1 MLFSLIQDQYR
12 GRGLVIVSQTY
23 LVDEMVTGRNLARL
37 ARGVDVL
44 LADGAVRPAQ
54 VLDALQS

>member
-1 MLFSLIQDQYR
+1 MLFSLIQDQC
-12 GRGLVIVSQTY
+12 RGLVIVSQTY

-37 ARGVDVL
+37 ARSVDVL

>member
-1 MLFSLIQDQYR
+1 MLFSLIQDQC
-12 GRGLVIVSQTY
+12 RGLVIVSQTY

-37 ARGVDVL
+37 ARRVDVL
-44 LADGAVRPAQ
+44 LTDGAVRPAQ

>member
-1 MLFSLIQDQYR
+1 MLFSSVIQDQC
-12 GRGLVIVSQTY
+12 RGLVIVSQTY

-37 ARGVDVL
+37 ARSVDVL